1 MKIPLFLA
9 GLVLCAAAS
18 SRQVGAVESVK
29 LRCIA
34 DTAVSSYPSERGF
47 NYGQSS
53 HLRLKG
59 IEMLALARFDMA
71 PVRGWRVEEARL
83 FLHASGEHRL
93 KTLGL
98 STVATEWVEGDAAGK
113 PGTGASF
120 EWADTGKRRWGGRQ
134 SDVTDAIFT
143 RQGTQ
148 AYYADLQPRES
159 GWLEVRVPAELVR
172 AMADGRSYGLAIT
185 DEKGQTSWNNN
196 VHSRE
201 QSGFEP
207 YLLVTG
213 VPDPSI
219 KPLATPT
226 AIPQPAAVLPQSLT
240 PVELPAAKPGDPPL
254 HDGLR
259 VWAYGECEKAHPISG
274 NLLEEVGAN
283 RYAGAAAGDYRR
295 RNAVWDG
302 ATSTVRLAA
311 ARNEFTAFQLC
322 VEAASGKAAGVRVQA
337 GDLVGPGGARI
348 PGERLRVLQDWYV
361 KDGEWY
367 AEVARPLDAAFSL
380 PDPRNGIPGQRNQ
393 SLLVELYVPHDA
405 APGLYHGSLNV
416 SAEGVKPFAVPVEL
430 RVYGFTLPD
439 TLAFAVD
446 LNAYGPPG
454 DAEMELRFQQMA
466 HEHRATLNI
475 LGYSQAGRATEGYV
489 PPLEGSGKSLH
500 VKDWTEFDR
509 RFGRYFDGSAFAGLP
524 RASVPL
530 RHTYLPFC
538 EGWPSDIRQHY
549 RYQPTTTEYPALIA
563 EHALK
568 APPVQEAFDAQFQ
581 DEFRAMVKEFARHFR
596 EKGWNR
602 TEFQFYL
609 NDKYYYKDP
618 KQGGRGSSWWLL
630 DEPMHRD
637 DWLALQFFG
646 RMFKESVHEAL
657 GQPGPKDPQFRFRAD
672 ISRPQWQR
680 DWLDRLVD
688 LMCVSGEFFRKNDL
702 CLDLQRTQGIRFWH
716 YATGNDIN
724 ASNLTGEAW
733 ALRAY
738 LAGADGI
745 LPWNSLGGD
754 SSFDRPTPTTILYPG
769 ERFGIH
775 GPLASLRLK
784 AFRRG
789 QQDVEYLALLA
800 KQRGWS
806 REQLAAAVAPLIDLN
821 VKTREQFVDDAGTPL
836 FERLSSDQFARIRAS
851 VAAALEK
858 PGR

>member
-1 MKIPLFLA
+1 MRIPLVLS
-9 GLVLCAAAS
+9 GLILCAAAA
-18 SRQVGAVESVK
+18 SRQAGAVESAK

-34 DTAVSSYPSERGF
+34 DTAVSSYPAERGF

-59 IEMLALARFDMA
+59 IEMLALARFDLT
-71 PVRGWRVEEARL
+71 PVRGWKVQDARL

-98 STVATEWVEGDAAGK
+98 STVAVEWTEGDASGK
-113 PGTGASF
+113 AGTGASF

-143 RQGTQ
+143 RQGTR
-148 AYYADLQPRES
+148 AFYTDVQPREG
-159 GWLEVRVPAELVR
+159 GWLEARVPAELVR
-172 AMADGRSYGLAIT
+172 AMAEGVSYGLAIT
-185 DEKGQTSWNNN
+185 DEKGQTYWNNN

-207 YLLVTG
+207 YLLVSG
-213 VPDPSI
+213 EPDPSL
-219 KPLATPT
+219 KPPASLASTPR
-226 AIPQPAAVLPQSLT
+226 PGLVLPSPLRSI
-240 PVELPAAKPGDPPL
+240 ERASAKPADPVV

-259 VWAYGECEKAHPISG
+259 VWAYGECEKAHPVSG
-274 NLLEEVGAN
+274 NLLEEVGAD
-283 RYAGAAAGDYRR
+283 RYAGAPAGEYRR
-295 RNAVWDG
+295 GNPVWEG
-302 ATSTVRLAA
+302 GTSTVRLAG
-311 ARNEFTAFQLC
+311 ARNEFVAFQLC
-322 VEAASGKAAGVRVQA
+322 VEAISGKATNIRVA
-337 GDLVGPGGARI
+337 PRDLTGPNGARI
-348 PGERLRVLQDWYV
+348 PAHRVRLLQDWYV
-361 KDGEWY
+361 RDGEWFP
-367 AEVARPLDAAFSL
+367 EVGRPLEGNFNIPDA
-380 PDPRNGIPGQRNQ
+380 RNGIAGQRNQ
-393 SLLVELYVPHDA
+393 SLLVELYVPHNTPA
-405 APGLYHGSLNV
+405 GTYQGALEV
-416 SAEGVKPFAVPVEL
+416 VAEGVSRFQVPLQL
-430 RVYGFTLPD
+430 RVHGFTLPNS
-439 TLAFAVD
+439 LAFAVD

-454 DAEMELRFQQMA
+454 DAEMELQFQRMA

-489 PPLEGSGKSLH
+489 PPLEGSGKSIR
-500 VKDWTEFDR
+500 VKDWSEFDR
-509 RFGRYFDGSAFAGLP
+509 RFGRYFDGSAFADLP

-568 APPVQEAFDAQFQ
+568 APPVEQAFDAQFQ
-581 DEFRAMVKEFARHFR
+581 DEFRAVVKEFARHFR

-646 RMFKESVHEAL
+646 RMFRESVHEAL

-680 DWLDRLVD
+680 DWLDGLVD
-688 LMCVSGEFFRKNDL
+688 LMCVSGEFFRKNEL
-702 CLDLQRTQGIRFWH
+702 CMDLQRTQGIRFWH
-716 YATGNDIN
+716 YATGNDIQV
-724 ASNLTGEAW
+724 SNLTGEAW
-733 ALRAY
+733 ALQAY

-754 SSFDRPTPTTILYPG
+754 TSYDQPTPTTILYPG
-769 ERFGIH
+769 ERFGVH

-800 KQRGWS
+800 QKRGWS
-806 REQLAAAVAPLIDLN
+806 REQLAAAVTPLINLDF
-821 VKTREQFVDDAGTPL
+821 KTRERFVDDAGTPL
-836 FERLSSDQFARIRAS
+836 FERLSGEQFSRIRAS
-851 VAAALEK
+851 VAAALEDGK
-858 PGR
+858 G